1 MLKNILKAG
10 VLALITVMAV
20 GCASGGGDANGKLG
34 KDVYLRGV
42 FTWWDAD
49 PQFKLQ
55 PVEGKEN
62 VWSATS
68 AVDEPLIAD
77 GQPYEWKFGDAAWQ
91 CGTNFGFL
99 SGEADIKL
107 GERRQSNKCSAF
119 DNFKFTPEEDGVYR
133 FFLDWTEEL
142 PVVYIEKVEM

>member
-10 VLALITVMAV
+10 VLALITVVAV
-20 GCASGGGDANGKLG
+20 GCASGSGGDSKLTR
-34 KDVYLRGV
+34 DVHLRGV
-42 FTWWDAD
+42 FSWWDAT
-49 PQFKLQ
+49 PENKLM
-55 PVEGKEN
+55 PVEGKTN

-68 AVDEPLIAD
+68 PVDEPLIAD

-99 SGEADIKL
+99 SGEAPIKV
-107 GERRQSNKCSAF
+107 GERRELNKCAAF

-133 FFLDWTEEL
+133 FYLDWSGEI
-142 PVVYIEKVEM
+142 PVAYIEKVEM

>member
-1 MLKNILKAG
+1 MLKNIMKAG
-10 VLALITVMAV
+10 VLALVTILAA
-20 GCASGGGDANGKLG
+20 GCASGDSNSKLTR
-34 KDVYLRGV
+34 DVYLRGV
-42 FTWWDAD
+42 FTWWDAA
-49 PQFKLQ
+49 PEFKLQ

-68 AVDEPLIAD
+68 PVDEPLIAD

-99 SGEADIKL
+99 SGEADINI

-119 DNFKFTPEEDGVYR
+119 DNWKFTPEEDGVYR
-133 FFLDWTEEL
+133 FFLDWSEEI
-142 PVVYIEKVEM
+142 PVVYIEKEEM